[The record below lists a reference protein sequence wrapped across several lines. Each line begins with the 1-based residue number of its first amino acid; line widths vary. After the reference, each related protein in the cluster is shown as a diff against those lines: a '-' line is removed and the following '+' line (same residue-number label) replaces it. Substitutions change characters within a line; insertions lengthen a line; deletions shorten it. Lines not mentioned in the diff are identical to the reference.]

1 MINNFCKK
9 HLWQCTAE
17 LSKTAMG
24 IIPADTVIKN
34 SILVN
39 VCTKELVPDTD
50 IAIKDGRIAY
60 IGNADH
66 CIGENTTVYDA
77 KGKYAAPGFLD
88 GHIHVESSMMT
99 VKEYARSVVPHGT
112 TGIYMDPHEI
122 CNVLGFRGV
131 ECMMEEAKCTPL
143 KVMMTTPSCV
153 PSVKGFEDTGAE
165 MTAKD
170 VAESMNKEYTVGL
183 GEMMNFPGVAYG
195 DPDVHAIIGETLKAD
210 KCVTG
215 HFSIPETDR
224 MLNAYIASGARCC
237 HESTRKED
245 AVAKMRL
252 GMYVMMREGSA
263 WHDLVE
269 VAKAITEEGLDSRY
283 AILVSDDAHPHTLV
297 GTGHV
302 DHIVRRAI
310 EEGIDAVT
318 AIQMA
323 TLNTATC
330 FMMDSDIGSITPGKC
345 ADIVLISDLQNCTVD
360 ATFIDGE
367 LCAENG
373 SMVSKLGDYCYPNWA
388 THSIHIKDQ
397 ITEESFK
404 IAAEG
409 KKAKVNVI
417 EIIPAKTNTYRK
429 VVEMDIVDGEIKA
442 DPSRDIMKAAVFERH
457 NSTGLQ
463 GLGFVKGFNIKR
475 GALAQTVAHDAHN
488 LFVIGTNDR
497 DMMIAANKLVEVG
510 GGAIAVVDGEV
521 LGLVELPIA
530 GIMSD
535 TPVEVM
541 DKKVEGLEKAWRS
554 MGSNMPS
561 PFMTM
566 AIIPLACIPELRLTN
581 RGLIDCT
588 TFEKIELIEKA

>member
-9 HLWQCTAE
+9 HLWECSAE

-24 IIPADTVIKN
+24 LVPADTVIKN
-34 SILVN
+34 TTLVN
-39 VCTKELVPDTD
+39 VCTKEYIPNTD

-60 IGNADH
+60 LGKADH
-66 CIGENTTVYDA
+66 CIGHNTFVYDA
-77 KGKYAAPGFLD
+77 CGRYAAPGFLD

-99 VKEYARSVVPHGT
+99 VREYARSVVSHGT

-122 CNVLGFRGV
+122 CNVLGFKGV
-131 ECMMEEAKCTPL
+131 ECMMKEAKCTPL

-165 MTAKD
+165 MTAID
-170 VAESMNKEYTVGL
+170 IADSMNKEYTAGL

-195 DPDVHAIIGETLKAD
+195 DPAVHAIIAETLKAD

-263 WHDLVE
+263 WHDLKE
-269 VAKAITEEGLDSRY
+269 VAKAITEEGLDSRF
-283 AILVSDDAHPHTLV
+283 AILVSDDAHPATLV
-297 GTGHV
+297 EKGHV
-302 DHIVRRAI
+302 DYLIKRAI
-310 EEGIDAVT
+310 EEGIDPIT

-323 TLNTATC
+323 TINTATC
-330 FMMDSDIGSITPGKC
+330 FMMDGDIGSITPGKC
-345 ADIVLISDLQNCTVD
+345 ADIVIIEDIDNCIVA
-360 ATFIDGE
+360 ATFIDGQ
-367 LCAENG
+367 LCVQNG
-373 SMVSKLGDYCYPNWA
+373 SLVSNISDYKYPDWA
-388 THSIHIKDQ
+388 THSIHIKDP
-397 ITEESFK
+397 IVTKSFK
-404 IAAEG
+404 IEAQG
-409 KKAKVNVI
+409 DKAKVNVI
-417 EIIPAKTNTYRK
+417 EIIPAKTNTYRR
-429 VVEMDIVDGEIKA
+429 VVEMNIVDGELAA

-457 NSTGLQ
+457 NNTGLV
-463 GLGFVKGFNIKR
+463 GLGFVKGFNIKK

-497 DMMIAANKLVEVG
+497 DMEVAANKLVEVG

-530 GIMSD
+530 GIMND
-535 TPVEVM
+535 VAVDVM
-541 DKKVEGLEKAWRS
+541 KEKVERLSTAWKK
-554 MGSNMPS
+554 MGSEMPS

-588 TFEKIELIEKA
+588 TFSKIDLIEK